1 MSKEQVVGHGAVYPG
16 RGLPT
21 SEECE
26 LLRQAWG
33 CEPATCNKCGMT
45 FPSDSSHQCQ
55 HTDAEC
61 IRRAKELC
69 RCETCVYWLVIDD
82 THICDSGP
90 YLTAQTEA
98 DHGCLEWEPKP

>member
-61 IRRAKELC
+61 IRRAKELLSC
-69 RCETCVYWLVIDD
+69 TTCGLRGEYCGGS
-82 THICDSGP
+82 HEGACF
-90 YLTAQTEA
+90 
-98 DHGCLEWEPKP
+98 EWQPKGEG